1 MLRRLF
7 CPLLAAVV
15 ATAVLGTAD
24 RASAAIRITIT
35 DGSVE
40 KVYYSSSS
48 NSALFATDLGAFEIF
63 LQSTISNYPGEA
75 AGGALSQSIN
85 VSDTAVETTGT
96 LPTFTFTSAVI
107 ADVAGATTGFVTG
120 SLADAVKAAPQ
131 IRFTLPSDSS
141 LNVASRVTGLTPLG
155 QPTGGTLQNTTTV
168 NGVPVVSLPVGI
180 NSGST
185 GMVNGTVANTPTG
198 YTLSQQIVFTGGTPG
213 VSGLTI
219 SGVSGVSGISSL
231 TPEPQMMLAWALGAV
246 GLGAVALRRRPPTIA
261 V

>member
-15 ATAVLGTAD
+15 AAAVLGTAD

-35 DGSVE
+35 DGSIE

-48 NSALFATDLGAFEIF
+48 QSALFATDLGAFEIF

-75 AGGALSQSIN
+75 TGGALSQSIA
-85 VSDTAVETTGT
+85 VSDTAGSTTGT
-96 LPTFTFTSAVI
+96 LPTFTFTSSI
-107 ADVAGATTGFVTG
+107 IGDVAGATTGFVTG
-120 SLADAVKAAPQ
+120 ALADAVKAAPQ
-131 IRFTLPSDSS
+131 IRFTLPTDAF
-141 LNVASRVTGLTPLG
+141 LNVSSSVSALTPFG
-155 QPTGGTLQNTTTV
+155 QPTGGTVQNTTNV
-168 NGVPVVSLPVGI
+168 NGVPVVSLPVGV
-180 NSGST
+180 NSGT
-185 GMVNGTVANTPTG
+185 NGTVNTGVANTPTG

-219 SGVSGVSGISSL
+219 SGVSGVSSL

-246 GLGAVALRRRPPTIA
+246 GLGAVALRRRPPTLA